1 MRRSSAVVL
10 VVVLALLFIG
20 GRDREPQTV
29 EHDLVPTP
37 AAVDP
42 APAVQPVPLE
52 ISETTPPPGWDPPD
66 TAEEQLV
73 IALGDLGA
81 VAAYQAAL
89 AAVTLLVVLGLMYAI
104 ERRRH
109 G

>member
-20 GRDREPQTV
+20 GRGRDEPTTV
-29 EHDLVPTP
+29 EHDLVPAP

-73 IALGDLGA
+73 IALGELGA

-109 G
+109 